1 MELPAASPEDN
12 ALANEVVDQPTLLS
26 GEATVNPTPEEMAP
40 PPSRSTQR
48 PLRKAAVDSVDYR
61 RLWMKNDIAAV
72 VVHIETG
79 QVLSGNEVFM
89 K

>member
-1 MELPAASPEDN
+1 MELPSASPEDN

-48 PLRKAAVDSVDYR
+48 PLRKAAR

>member
-1 MELPAASPEDN
+1 MELPSASPEDN
-12 ALANEVVDQPTLLS
+12 SLANEVVDQPTLLT
-26 GEATVNPTPEEMAP
+26 GKVTANTAPEEMAP
-40 PPSRSTQR
+40 PPSRSAQR